1 MNVRRWQVVVAAG
14 LLALGACSSAE
25 EEPPAPSPTPTPT
38 PDPTTVE
45 PTPEQTPEPTWPLTG
60 MPADDAAEHP
70 AVAVKVENTVM
81 ARPQTGLEYAD
92 IVWEE
97 MVEGGITRFNAV
109 YHSQQPEV
117 VGPIRSL
124 RPMDVGISL
133 PLGGPQ
139 VISGGQ
145 QLFLGEARAAGLQ
158 LISDDAGHPGFFRES
173 SRRAPHNLYGT
184 LSQFLE
190 QAEADAP
197 PPEQFAFAEDV
208 EDASA
213 PSDGEPAGELR
224 LSFPSTSPGWTW
236 DEDSER
242 WLRDEAGVASMSAAG
257 EHLGTENV
265 VIIRVQIV
273 ASAGRDQAGNAV
285 PETVMTGGGAA
296 LVASAGHTVE
306 ATWRKDSIEEPL
318 VIEDADGE
326 EILLAPGTT
335 WVELLPADRGGLT
348 VNP

>member
-1 MNVRRWQVVVAAG
+1 MPTD
-14 LLALGACSSAE
+14 E
-25 EEPPAPSPTPTPT
+25 E
-38 PDPTTVE
+38 
-45 PTPEQTPEPTWPLTG
+45 
-60 MPADDAAEHP
+60 AEHP
-70 AVAVKVENTVM
+70 AVAVKIENTAM
-81 ARPQTGLEYAD
+81 ARPQTGLEDAD

-145 QLFLGEARAAGLQ
+145 QLFLGEAQAQGLQ
-158 LISDDAGHPGFFRES
+158 LISDDASHPGFFRES

-184 LSQFLE
+184 LAQFLE
-190 QAEADAP
+190 QAQESAP
-197 PPEQFAFAEDV
+197 PPEQFVFAEDV

-213 PSDGEPAGELR
+213 PQDGEPAGELR
-224 LSFPSTSPGWTW
+224 LAFPSTSPGWTW
-236 DEDSER
+236 DEDAER
-242 WLRDEAGVASMSAAG
+242 WLRDEAGVASTSAAG
-257 EHLGTENV
+257 EHLATENV
-265 VIIRVQIV
+265 VVVRVQIV
-273 ASAGRDQAGNAV
+273 ASAGRDQSGNAV
-285 PETVMTGGGAA
+285 PETVMTGEGEA

-306 ATWRKDSIEEPL
+306 ATWRKDSIADPL
-318 VIEDADGE
+318 VLEDADGE

-335 WVELLPADRGGLT
+335 WVELLPADRGSLV